1 MQTLTAGSFLHL
13 ENASTIEALR
23 FTACRLAEYS
33 GSVVAENLTA
43 ASLEN
48 LANSLWEKAEYLT
61 LDVERRRLQQ
71 IFVENF
77 SERFR
82 ELKPSVSTIE
92 NAGSEEQSPAPE
104 IIERGG
110 SEYPMLAENVSS
122 SDSAKESAPEV
133 EEKKDEFLGFVKSGE
148 PFGEEASIAEMDEVA
163 TATAAMTETG
173 QTIAQAANELA
184 AETSKPE
191 NQSVASETPNSD
203 NKLVADEA
211 KPLTENPDA
220 AKSQTSVAATAA
232 ESNPPATSAVK
243 NSTQATAADAV
254 EPFEFGKCTINLN
267 LVLLPCSGEG
277 RERKVIVSATSHKL
291 PPEIDFL
298 EITEGEDWTQIA
310 GLVRDKLARFKQTLP
325 VKYIEQLRAS
335 KNKSVK
341 KPATT
346 KATTADA
353 LSQPAINK
361 ANAEKES
368 GEQKAQ
374 RTNSIESEKPQHEAA
389 AEKGNSAASTTVATP
404 TVQQSVAANSIQG
417 SLF

>member
-82 ELKPSVSTIE
+82 ELKPAVSTIE

-110 SEYPMLAENVSS
+110 SEYPKLAENVSS

-148 PFGEEASIAEMDEVA
+148 PFGEEASMAETDEVA
-163 TATAAMTETG
+163 TAT
-173 QTIAQAANELA
+173 
-184 AETSKPE
+184 
-191 NQSVASETPNSD
+191 ASETPNSD

-335 KNKSVK
+335 KNKSAK